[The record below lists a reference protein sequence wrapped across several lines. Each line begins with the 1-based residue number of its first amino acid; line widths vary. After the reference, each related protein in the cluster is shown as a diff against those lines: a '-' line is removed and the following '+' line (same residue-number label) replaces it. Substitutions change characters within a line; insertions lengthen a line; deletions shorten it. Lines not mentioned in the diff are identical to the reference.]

1 MTSDKRH
8 PRPFQS
14 RDEFIQFVR
23 AVSPDADVTSVLL
36 FGQVHRASHQLVHI
50 AEKRLEATG
59 LTWPKFR
66 LLMSLLHSEQQGNTR
81 GIMPSELSER
91 QNISRNTASAL
102 IGSLE
107 SDGYITRAPHGDD
120 RRKYLIQLTPKGRKI
135 LRAQMDNHFTFIG
148 ECFAALTAKER
159 QTLCE
164 WLSRVNDH
172 LGDQIKTL

>member
-1 MTSDKRH
+1 MPNDKRH

-23 AVSPDADVTSVLL
+23 TISPDADVTSVLL

-66 LLMSLLHSEQQGNTR
+66 LLMSLLHGEQQGNAQ

-91 QNISRNTASAL
+91 QNISRNTVSAL
-102 IGSLE
+102 ISSLE
-107 SDGYITRAPHGDD
+107 ADDYISRAPHSDD
-120 RRKYLIQLTPKGRKI
+120 RRKVLIQLTPKGRKI
-135 LRAQMDNHFTFIG
+135 LHAQMDDHFKFIG
-148 ECFAALTAKER
+148 QCFASLNAKER
-159 QTLCE
+159 QTLCD
-164 WLSRVNDH
+164 LLTLVNDH
-172 LGDQIKTL
+172 VAGKLETL